1 MCHQDEVFSIVTQW
15 HVRRDL
21 GKMRMRCLP
30 LALMIGL
37 LTLPEPIRAQ
47 SAEARGV
54 VIASEKAA
62 SEAGLAILR
71 KGGSA
76 ADAAVTAAL
85 MLMVIAPQSAS
96 PGGEGAALSYTAQD
110 RSVDSW
116 DGTATAPA
124 AAGADLFL
132 GRDGKPMTL
141 DAVRPGG
148 RAVGVPGVMRMLEAL
163 HKAHGTLAWAQL
175 VSPAIE
181 IAEKGFPISPALARA
196 IAETD
201 AAPLPDRRGDLR
213 PNAATPSTATPN
225 STTILR
231 NTPLAEMLRQ
241 VAASGAD
248 AVLRGSVATDI
259 ATLVRND
266 ASPGLLTADDLAAY
280 AAPPRKPLCTPY
292 HGLLVCSPGGASLGG
307 VALARSLGV
316 LDHTPLP
323 RLDPAGAQA
332 SMLLLRAW
340 QASRHDVAANLA
352 DSEFAPDAIATLTN
366 PVRLAADAHDLEI
379 NRTKS
384 TPIAAPDPAPIL
396 APETSG
402 AVVLAVDGQGN
413 AVSLSLSLHSRF
425 GARLL
430 LHGFALNDALAGF
443 APQPIID
450 GHSLSNRVEGGKH
463 PLSAM
468 APAIVLDPRG
478 RLRFVVGA
486 EAGEEGVTQEAQML
500 LHVIDFHQ
508 SPSAAAAAPM
518 WHLHDGALELE
529 DGVGA
534 RLLLDLLRQSG
545 TAPRLVPR
553 AGHAALIAWF
563 ESGAEGA
570 PTMPA
575 EMGFG
580 RQ

>member
-1 MCHQDEVFSIVTQW
+1 
-15 HVRRDL
+15 
-21 GKMRMRCLP
+21 MRWLA
-30 LALMIGL
+30 LALMMGL
-37 LTLPEPIRAQ
+37 LILPGPGSAQ
-47 SAEARGV
+47 SAGARGV

-71 KGGSA
+71 NGGSA
-76 ADAAVTAAL
+76 ADAAVAAAL
-85 MLMVIAPQSAS
+85 VLVVVAPQSAS
-96 PGGEGAALSYTAQD
+96 PGGDGAALSYTASD
-110 RSVDSW
+110 RSVEAW

-124 AAGADLFL
+124 AAGSDLFL
-132 GRDGKPMTL
+132 GRDGRPMTL

-148 RAVGVPGVMRMLEAL
+148 RAVGVPGAMRMLEAL
-163 HKAHGTLAWAQL
+163 HKAHGTLTWAQL
-175 VSPAIE
+175 ATPAIE
-181 IAEKGFPISPALARA
+181 MAQKGFSISPALARA

-213 PNAATPSTATPN
+213 PNAATPNAATPN
-225 STTILR
+225 ATTILR
-231 NTPLAEMLRQ
+231 NAPLAEMLQQ

-248 AVLRGSVATDI
+248 AVMRGSVATDI

-280 AAPPRKPLCTPY
+280 TTPPRKPLCTPY

-307 VALARSLGV
+307 VELARSLGV

-340 QASRHDVAANLA
+340 QASRHEVAASLT
-352 DSEFAPDAIATLTN
+352 DSEFAPDVIATLTN
-366 PVRLAADAHDLEI
+366 PVRLAADARALET
-379 NRTKS
+379 RLSKS
-384 TPIAAPDPAPIL
+384 APIAAATDPSPML

-430 LHGFALNDALAGF
+430 VHGFALNDALAGF
-443 APQPIID
+443 APQPAID
-450 GHSLSNRVEGGKH
+450 GHAMPNRVEGGKR

-468 APAIVLDPRG
+468 APTIVLDPHG

-486 EAGEEGVTQEAQML
+486 EAGEEGVAQEAQML
-500 LHVIDFHQ
+500 LHAIDFHQ
-508 SPSAAAAAPM
+508 SPSAATAAPM
-518 WHLHDGALELE
+518 WRLRDGALELE

>member
-1 MCHQDEVFSIVTQW
+1 M
-15 HVRRDL
+15 RRHTPTWAL
-21 GKMRMRCLP
+21 ALAVP
-30 LALMIGL
+30 LALLI
-37 LTLPEPIRAQ
+37 LPEPTYAQ
-47 SAEARGV
+47 SAGARGV
-54 VIASEKAA
+54 VIASERAA

-76 ADAAVTAAL
+76 ADAAVAAA
-85 MLMVIAPQSAS
+85 MVLIVVAPQSAS
-96 PGGEGAALSYTAQD
+96 PGGDGAALSYRASD
-110 RSVDSW
+110 RSIEAW

-124 AAGADLFL
+124 AAGSDLFI

-148 RAVGVPGVMRMLEAL
+148 RAVGVPGAIRMLESL
-163 HKAHGTLAWAQL
+163 HKAQGTLTWAHI
-175 VSPAIE
+175 VAPAIE
-181 IAEKGFPISPALARA
+181 IAEKGFPISPALARTL
-196 IAETD
+196 AETD
-201 AAPLPDRRGDLR
+201 AAPLPDIRGDLR
-213 PNAATPSTATPN
+213 PNTITPNASTPSAT
-225 STTILR
+225 TLLR
-231 NTPLAEMLRQ
+231 NAPLANTLRQ

-248 AVLRGSVATDI
+248 AVMRGEVATDI
-259 ATLVRND
+259 ATTVRTD

-280 AAPPRKPLCTPY
+280 TSPPHKPLCTPY

-307 VALARSLGV
+307 VELARSLGV

-340 QASRHDVAANLA
+340 QASRYEVAASLT

-366 PVRLAADAHDLEI
+366 PVRLAADAHALETGNGKPTRLLI
-379 NRTKS
+379 NDS
-384 TPIAAPDPAPIL
+384 PPML

-402 AVVLAVDGQGN
+402 AVVLVVDGEGN

-430 LHGFALNDALAGF
+430 VHGFALNDALAGF
-443 APQPIID
+443 APLPVVN
-450 GHSLSNRVEGGKH
+450 GHQLPNRVEGGKH

-486 EAGEEGVTQEAQML
+486 EAGEEGVAQEAQML
-500 LHVIDFHQ
+500 LHTIDFHQ

-518 WHLHDGALELE
+518 WRLRDGALELE

-570 PTMPA
+570 PTMPS